1 MIRYA
6 RGIILFC
13 ALVGGVSLAQAQI
26 ASTLHNLSVTGPG
39 SFKATN
45 TTEICVFCHTPHN
58 AASARALWNRDLPP
72 TTYTLY
78 QSSTLSAQ
86 INQPTGASRL
96 CLSCHDGTT
105 ALGALRVAP
114 GGAGASLGPLTGKSS
129 LGTDLSDDHPV
140 SLLYDTTLASKQGQ
154 LVDPS
159 VLTNQI
165 RLDETGQ
172 LQCTACHDP
181 HNSVNRSFLRV
192 NDRNAALCTA
202 CHNPTNWSRSTHS
215 SSTAVWNGTGTKPWT
230 RSPYATVAENGCE
243 NCHQNHSAPRP
254 QRLLANGQ
262 ESTVCLICHSGTVAS
277 KNLQGEFLKLSAHPI
292 SGTNWTHDP
301 KEDPNTMSRHVTC
314 ADCHNPHQV
323 SATSGTPPLA
333 PGRLTGVKG
342 INISG
347 GTVSA
352 ATYEYEVCLKCHGVR
367 DQTTTG
373 IARLDPGRNIRL
385 KINLGNA
392 SYHPVAGIGRKT
404 TMGGLVPD
412 YTTASIIYCT
422 DCHNNDAWTSGGT
435 APRGSHGSI
444 YWPILAANYQTN
456 DPTAE
461 SAANYAICYKCHD
474 RTYLIND
481 TARTFQHRLHVIE
494 QRAPCAVCHDAH
506 GSTANV
512 GLINFMLR
520 DRTGKAV
527 VSPSSNQKRLQF
539 ISVGPGQ
546 GQCYLV
552 CHGQNHEPKSYP
564 GGG

>member
-1 MIRYA
+1 MISYV
-6 RGIILFC
+6 RGIIVFC
-13 ALVGGVSLAQAQI
+13 VLIGAVSIVHAQI
-26 ASTLHNLSVTGPG
+26 ASTLHNLSATGPG
-39 SFKATN
+39 TFKATN

-58 AASARALWNRDLPP
+58 AAPARALWNRDLPP

-78 QSSTLSAQ
+78 QSSTLAAQ

-114 GGAGASLGPLTGKSS
+114 GGGAVSLGPLTGKSS

-140 SLLYDTTLASKQGQ
+140 SFVYDTTLASKQGQ
-154 LVDPS
+154 LLDPS

-181 HNSVNRSFLRV
+181 HISVNRSFLRV
-192 NDRNAALCTA
+192 DDRYAALCTA
-202 CHNPTNWSRSTHS
+202 CHSETNWSRSTHS
-215 SSTAVWNGTGTKPWT
+215 SSTAIWNGTGTKPWT
-230 RSPYATVAENGCE
+230 RSPYASVAENGCE

-254 QRLLANGQ
+254 PRLLANAQ
-262 ESTVCLICHSGTVAS
+262 ETTVCLICHSGTVAA

-292 SGTNWTHDP
+292 SATNWTHDP
-301 KEDPNTMSRHVTC
+301 KEDPNTMARHVTC

-323 SATSGTPPLA
+323 SATAATPPLA
-333 PGRLTGVKG
+333 PGRLSGVKG

-347 GTVSA
+347 GTVNP
-352 ATYEYEVCLKCHGVR
+352 ATYEYEVCLKCHGIT

-373 IARLDPGRNIRL
+373 IVRSDPGRNIRL
-385 KINLGNA
+385 KISLSNA
-392 SYHPVAGIGRKT
+392 SYHPVAAIGRKA
-404 TMGGLVPD
+404 TMGGLVPG

-435 APRGSHGSI
+435 QPRGGHGSI

-481 TARTFQHRLHVIE
+481 TANTFQHRLHVVE
-494 QRAPCAVCHDAH
+494 QRASCAVCHDAH

-527 VSPSSNQKRLQF
+527 VSPSSSQKRLQF
-539 ISVGPGQ
+539 ISLGPGR

-552 CHGQNHEPKSYP
+552 CHGQDHGPKSYP